1 MLWFCTC
8 IFWRWWLVPGSYWSY
23 FACSFTQNMRCHLTQ
38 WSRGLCM
45 YVYIIYIYIYKQP
58 VKILAVFYGILKFIT
73 VFIKPQNTS
82 YAEPNNCCS
91 HSHILLH
98 QKILSILV
106 THKPCLQIFLFSGF
120 QIKFWEV
127 SHLQNASYISN
138 QIHWTVKVRRSTFQC
153 WHPPVTS
160 LFCGSPLY
168 SAVKRHLI
176 P

>member
-1 MLWFCTC
+1 MFTSSEVGTYTMYKTSANDVMILYLYFLKVMAGSRQLLKLFCLFIHTKYEVPPNPVEQRPMHVC
-8 IFWRWWLVPGSYWSY
+8 IY
-23 FACSFTQNMRCHLTQ
+23 N
-38 WSRGLCM
+38 
-45 YVYIIYIYIYKQP
+45 IYIYIYKQP

-120 QIKFWEV
+120 QIKF
-127 SHLQNASYISN
+127 
-138 QIHWTVKVRRSTFQC
+138 
-153 WHPPVTS
+153 
-160 LFCGSPLY
+160 
-168 SAVKRHLI
+168 
-176 P
+176 